1 MDRVR
6 ILVVEDER
14 KLAQVIAS
22 ALQAERY
29 DTVVA
34 PTGEDGFFRA
44 NAEVFDLV
52 LLVAESLF
60 VLFDITDDVIV
71 SADRLVVRE
80 AVTNLLGNAINY
92 SPPDRGSLCE
102 SSSPTAR
109 PCSPSKTRAHWSE
122 RPAFRKL
129 HTYW

>member
-52 LLVAESLF
+52 LLAAESLF
-60 VLFDITDDVIV
+60 VLFDITDGVVV

-80 AVTNLLGNAINY
+80 AVTNVLDNAIKY
-92 SPPDRGSLCE
+92 SPLGRGFLCG
-102 SSSPTAR
+102 SAVR
-109 PCSPSKTRAHWSE
+109 RR
-122 RPAFRKL
+122 RPAGDRRRRAWDR
-129 HTYW
+129 T